1 MDLKEIKRL
10 VQLVEEANISHL
22 SIDSD
27 GTKIEIKKE
36 LGQATFPQH
45 YQTHAIHH
53 APAAPALAPV
63 AAETPVD
70 SEANLTPIKAQMVG
84 TFYASPSPD
93 APQYVKVGD
102 RIKEGQVICIIEAM
116 KLFNEIEADHSGV
129 VEKICVSSGNAVE
142 FGQLL
147 FLVRPE

>member
-36 LGQATFPQH
+36 LGQAPFPQQ

-53 APAAPALAPV
+53 APVAPALAPV
-63 AAETPVD
+63 VAETPVD
-70 SEANLTPIKAQMVG
+70 AEAHLTPIKAQMVG
-84 TFYASPSPD
+84 TFYGSPSPD

-102 RIKEGQVICIIEAM
+102 RVKEGQVICIIEAM
-116 KLFNEIEADHSGV
+116 KLFNEIEADQSGV
-129 VEKICVSSGNAVE
+129 IEKVCVSSGNAVE
-142 FGQLL
+142 FGQPL

>member
-36 LGQATFPQH
+36 LGHAPFPHQ

-53 APAAPALAPV
+53 APVAPALAPV
-63 AAETPVD
+63 EAEPVD
-70 SEANLTPIKAQMVG
+70 SNAHLTPIKAQMVG
-84 TFYASPSPD
+84 TFYGSPSPD

-116 KLFNEIEADHSGV
+116 KLFNEIEADQSGV

-142 FGQLL
+142 FGQPM